1 MDFQWDTITGV
12 NLILSAA
19 ILVLGLIGYG
29 LSKKNASL
37 YIGLAFGLF
46 GFSHLAT
53 LMEKKDSWKYEL
65 VAVRSVGYL
74 LVALALYRVVCSG
87 KKEAAKPTRSSARA
101 RSRKSG

>member
-1 MDFQWDTITGV
+1 MDFHWETITGV

-19 ILVLGLIGYG
+19 ILALGLFGYG
-29 LSKKNASL
+29 LSRKTASL

-53 LMEKKDSWKYEL
+53 LMGKKDSWKYEL

-74 LVALALYRVVCSG
+74 LVAFALYKVVAAV
-87 KKEAAKPTRSSARA
+87 KNEAAEPA
-101 RSRKSG
+101 RSHKSV